1 MTEFP
6 VVLLTLGVTL
16 LLVGLIGK
24 VKTKDME
31 VGTENK
37 IVRVIVGSIG
47 AAFVAL
53 ALLIAFK
60 PSTGSAEAKIFPY
73 PTSDNYRVDWCY
85 DSSKGCGQTAANE
98 FCKRQ
103 GYIQAV
109 DFTQDPNVGK
119 DGIITKMLGTGELC
133 DNPVCDSFKSITCQ

>member
-6 VVLLTLGVTL
+6 AVLLTLGVTL
-16 LLVGLIGK
+16 LLVGLVGR
-24 VKTKDME
+24 VKTRDME

-37 IVRVIVGSIG
+37 GVRLVIGSIG
-47 AAFVAL
+47 AVFIVL
-53 ALLIAFK
+53 ALFIVFQ
-60 PSTGSAEAKIFPY
+60 PSATPAEAKIFPY

-85 DSSKGCGQTAANE
+85 DASKGCGQTAANE

-103 GYIQAV
+103 GFVQAV

-119 DGIITKMLGTGELC
+119 QGITTKMLGTGELC
-133 DNPVCDSFKSITCQ
+133 DNPVCDAFKSITCQ